1 MLTHS
6 DIICRDLGIAKRNV
20 ESVVRLLEEG
30 ATVPFI
36 ARYRKEVTGNL
47 DEVAIEEIRVRS
59 EKLSELDKRKQYISE
74 AISAQGVL
82 TDDLQRRIN
91 ECYDAVELED
101 IYLPYKPKR
110 RTKASVARE
119 RGLEPLAKMIMA
131 QNNVDLSQ
139 SARRFVTNEVPD
151 AERAISGASDII
163 AEWVSE
169 SEKARGIV
177 RQMFQRD
184 ASVTSK
190 VVKGKETEGAKYENY
205 FDFSEPLRRCSSHRY
220 LAMRRG
226 EEEGFLRVKI
236 GIDDERAIERLKG
249 LFVKRHTRKDLSDVI
264 GDAVADGYK
273 RLLRASIETEIA
285 AEAKKRS
292 DAAAIDIFAHGL
304 RQVLMAPPLGN
315 HRVLAVDPGFRT
327 GCKVVCLDEQG
338 NLLAHDVIYPCEPR
352 NDREGAA
359 RTMLRLVDKYKPQD
373 IAVGNGTASHETE
386 RFLRGIDLPE
396 DIRIHSV
403 SEQGASIYSASEIS
417 REEFPD
423 QDITV
428 RGAVSIGRRLL
439 DPLAELVKIDPRSIG
454 VGQYQHDVN
463 KADLKRALD
472 FTVSSCVNQ
481 VGVNVNTASK
491 QLLSYVAGIGETL
504 AANIVAYRAENGAFG
519 SRAEIK
525 RVPRMGDKAYQQCAG
540 FLRVPISKNP
550 LDNSAVHPESYAVV
564 ERMSKDVGCKLTDIV
579 GNERTI
585 NDIDLTRYVTDRV
598 GLPTLQDIAA
608 ELRKPGQDPRVAAE
622 ASVNNA
628 DVTSI
633 ADLKSGMLLSGKVSN
648 VTAFGAFVDI
658 GIKENGLVHVSQLSD
673 RYVSNPLDVVKIGQ
687 VVRVRVLDVD
697 ESRKRVSLSMKGTD
711 V

>member
-1 MLTHS
+1 M
-6 DIICRDLGIAKRNV
+6 
-20 ESVVRLLEEG
+20 
-30 ATVPFI
+30 
-36 ARYRKEVTGNL
+36 
-47 DEVAIEEIRVRS
+47 
-59 EKLSELDKRKQYISE
+59 
-74 AISAQGVL
+74 
-82 TDDLQRRIN
+82 
-91 ECYDAVELED
+91 
-101 IYLPYKPKR
+101 
-110 RTKASVARE
+110 
-119 RGLEPLAKMIMA
+119 
-131 QNNVDLSQ
+131 
-139 SARRFVTNEVPD
+139 
-151 AERAISGASDII
+151 
-163 AEWVSE
+163 
-169 SEKARGIV
+169 
-177 RQMFQRD
+177 
-184 ASVTSK
+184 
-190 VVKGKETEGAKYENY
+190 
-205 FDFSEPLRRCSSHRY
+205 
-220 LAMRRG
+220 
-226 EEEGFLRVKI
+226 
-236 GIDDERAIERLKG
+236 
-249 LFVKRHTRKDLSDVI
+249 
-264 GDAVADGYK
+264 
-273 RLLRASIETEIA
+273 
-285 AEAKKRS
+285 
-292 DAAAIDIFAHGL
+292 
-304 RQVLMAPPLGN
+304 
-315 HRVLAVDPGFRT
+315 
-327 GCKVVCLDEQG
+327 CLDEQG

>member
-151 AERAISGASDII
+151 AECAISGASDII

-177 RQMFQRD
+177 RQMFQRN

-205 FDFSEPLRRCSSHRY
+205 FDFSEPLRKCSSHRY

-249 LFVKRHTRKDLSDVI
+249 LFVKRHTRKGLSDVI

-359 RTMLRLVDKYKPQD
+359 RTILRLVDKYKPQD

-403 SEQGASIYSASEIS
+403 NEQGASIYSASEIS

-564 ERMSKDVGCKLTDIV
+564 ERMSKDVGCKLTEIV
-579 GNERTI
+579 GNEQLI
-585 NDIDLTRYVTDRV
+585 NDIDLKRYVTDSV

-622 ASVNNA
+622 ASVSNA